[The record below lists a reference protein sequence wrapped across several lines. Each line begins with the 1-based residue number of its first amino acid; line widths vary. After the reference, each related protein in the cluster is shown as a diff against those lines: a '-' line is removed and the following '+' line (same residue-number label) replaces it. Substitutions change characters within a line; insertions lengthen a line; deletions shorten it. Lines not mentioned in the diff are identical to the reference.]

1 MPERGCFQS
10 ADYKVGPQ
18 KAPAVSA
25 EFCAFCA
32 SLWLEST
39 LREAHTAATMKILPL
54 LTLLFSLL
62 IPFQGTNDGSPLTVS
77 SFKWSRARRTVET
90 PVAEGAP
97 PARAMIPQ
105 NRNFAR
111 NARVNDPAGVRD
123 PNADTIDGRSA
134 ALEKSV
140 AESRAPKTG
149 PVDGF
154 AYRIK
159 VQNASEKIVEAVF
172 WEYQFRDPANPDL
185 VARRQ
190 FLCVVNIASG
200 KGKELEGFSLSGPSD
215 VVDVKTLADKSA
227 NPFKENVLINRVEYT
242 DGSVSQ
248 RKSWNMEEVKG
259 SYDRV
264 LREQWLPGMCKA
276 L

>member
-1 MPERGCFQS
+1 
-10 ADYKVGPQ
+10 
-18 KAPAVSA
+18 
-25 EFCAFCA
+25 
-32 SLWLEST
+32 
-39 LREAHTAATMKILPL
+39 MKIPL
-54 LTLLFSLL
+54 LLSLVFSLL
-62 IPFQGTNDGSPLTVS
+62 VPIQTSTTKDGSPVQVI

-90 PVAEGAP
+90 PATDGAP

-111 NARVNDPAGVRD
+111 NARVNDPQGVRD

-134 ALEKSV
+134 AMEKSV
-140 AESRAPKTG
+140 AESRVTNTG
-149 PVDGF
+149 PVEGF

-159 VQNASEKIVEAVF
+159 VQNVSEKSVEAVF

-190 FLCVVNIASG
+190 FLCVVDIAAG
-200 KGKELEGFSLSGPSD
+200 KGKELEGFSLSGPND

-227 NPFKENVLINRVEYT
+227 NPFKENVLINRVEYK

-248 RKSWNMEEVKG
+248 RKTWNMAEVKG
-259 SYDRV
+259 SYERV
-264 LREQWLPGMCKA
+264 MREKWLPGMCKA

>member
-1 MPERGCFQS
+1 
-10 ADYKVGPQ
+10 
-18 KAPAVSA
+18 
-25 EFCAFCA
+25 
-32 SLWLEST
+32 
-39 LREAHTAATMKILPL
+39 MK
-54 LTLLFSLL
+54 TLLLLSVLLSLL
-62 IPFQGTNDGSPLTVS
+62 VPFQVSTTNDGSPLAVN

-90 PVAEGAP
+90 SATDGAP

-111 NARVNDPAGVRD
+111 NARINDPQGVRD

-134 ALEKSV
+134 AMEKSV
-140 AESRAPKTG
+140 AESRAPKNG
-149 PVDGF
+149 PVEGF

-159 VQNASEKIVEAVF
+159 VQNTGDKIVEIVF
-172 WEYQFRDPANPDL
+172 WEYQFQDPANPDL

-190 FLCVVNIASG
+190 FLCGVNIPAG

-215 VVDVKTLADKSA
+215 VVSVKTLADNSA
-227 NPFKENVLINRVEYT
+227 KPFKENVLINRVEYS
-242 DGSVSQ
+242 DGSMWQ
-248 RKSWNMEEVKG
+248 RKGWNLAEVKG

-264 LREQWLPGMCKA
+264 LREQWLPGMCKG